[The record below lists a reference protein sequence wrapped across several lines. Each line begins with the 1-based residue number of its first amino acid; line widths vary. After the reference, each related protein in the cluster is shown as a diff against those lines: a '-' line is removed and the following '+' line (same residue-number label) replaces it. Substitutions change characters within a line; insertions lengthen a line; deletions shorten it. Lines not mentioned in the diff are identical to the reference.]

1 MSWACSIVF
10 HTQIGSVRDTAHDNY
25 SLFSLSSS
33 EGSISVQAS
42 SCTESG
48 LLDRSQLL
56 FSYTKLFQHLYHTT
70 THSQR
75 FWQTSQLTLP
85 LAGLLLNFLFTGNWT
100 GYQIALPIP
109 IISTLLPWQ
118 PIVTNHRGKKSTW
131 LLQKCVHP
139 ASLIQ
144 TLIES
149 RQGFVP
155 CQWSRK
161 QILRAQII
169 HLFT

>member
-75 FWQTSQLTLP
+75 FWQTSQLTPP

-109 IISTLLPWQ
+109 VISTLLPWQ
-118 PIVTNHRGKKSTW
+118 PIVTIFFLITMLSHISEQSQGKKIHLAAPKMCTPCKSNTNSHW
-131 LLQKCVHP
+131 
-139 ASLIQ
+139 IQ
-144 TLIES
+144 TRLCTLPVKS
-149 RQGFVP
+149 
-155 CQWSRK
+155 
-161 QILRAQII
+161 
-169 HLFT
+169 